1 MLDSHERR
9 IDQTRMNHTI
19 EVNGIKLYAYHGCL
33 EEEGKIGGNY
43 IVDVHM
49 KTDFQAAALSDE
61 LSQTI
66 DYVHINAVVK
76 QEMAIRSKLIEHV
89 GQRIVSRI
97 EQEIKGLIG
106 LRVKVTKICPPI
118 NGDVDNVA
126 IIIET
131 GTW

>member
-1 MLDSHERR
+1 
-9 IDQTRMNHTI
+9 MNHTI

-66 DYVHINAVVK
+66 DYVHINAIVT

-126 IIIET
+126 IIIEA

>member
-1 MLDSHERR
+1 MFESYERR
-9 IDQTRMNHTI
+9 ISKTGMKHTI

-33 EEEGKIGGNY
+33 EEEGKIGGHY
-43 IVDVHM
+43 LVDVHM
-49 KTDFQAAALSDE
+49 KTDFSAAALSDE
-61 LSQTI
+61 LIETI
-66 DYVHINAVVK
+66 DYVHINAIVT

-89 GQRIVSRI
+89 GQRIVLRI

>member
-1 MLDSHERR
+1 
-9 IDQTRMNHTI
+9 MNHLI

-43 IVDVHM
+43 VVDVHM
-49 KTDFQAAALSDE
+49 KTNFEQAALSDE

-66 DYVHINAVVK
+66 DYVHINLIVK

-97 EQEIKGLIG
+97 EQEINGLIG

>member
-1 MLDSHERR
+1 MKH
-9 IDQTRMNHTI
+9 II
-19 EVNGIKLYAYHGCL
+19 EVNGIKLYAFHGCL

-43 IVDVHM
+43 LVDVHM
-49 KTDFQAAALSDE
+49 KTDFQQAAQSDE
-61 LSQTI
+61 LSETI
-66 DYVHINAVVK
+66 DYVHINAIVE

-106 LRVKVTKICPPI
+106 FRVKVTKICPPI

-126 IIIET
+126 IIIES